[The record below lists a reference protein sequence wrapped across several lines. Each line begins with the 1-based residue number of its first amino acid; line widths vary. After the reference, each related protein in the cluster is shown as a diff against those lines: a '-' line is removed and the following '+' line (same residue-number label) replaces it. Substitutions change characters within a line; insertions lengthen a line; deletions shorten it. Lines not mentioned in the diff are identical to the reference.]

1 MTTEVAKDLLNF
13 FANICQQTQND
24 TSKEI
29 EDEITAAMELE
40 DTTGMSIPF
49 TFNELLTALA
59 KIKSQ
64 STGINN
70 IHHKMLNK

>member
-29 EDEITAAMELE
+29 EDEITAALELE
-40 DTTGMSIPF
+40 DTTGISTPF
-49 TFNELLTALA
+49 TFNELSFTNTVS
-59 KIKSQ
+59 KNQKP
-64 STGINN
+64 INRN
-70 IHHKMLNK
+70 